1 MLTSRLRANREE
13 LGDIIERGTDR
24 MLKIVAG
31 KIIWQTIRSSGAV
44 KDIRDRLE
52 IFWAQDSM
60 DFSKDFP
67 MEPGSQWDGGFAQ
80 FVTRLEE
87 DLDDLDIG

>member
-1 MLTSRLRANREE
+1 
-13 LGDIIERGTDR
+13 

-31 KIIWQTIRSSGAV
+31 KIIWQTIRSSGV
-44 KDIRDRLE
+44 VGDIRDRLE
-52 IFWAQDSM
+52 IFWAQDSIH
-60 DFSKDFP
+60 FSKDFP

>member
-1 MLTSRLRANREE
+1 
-13 LGDIIERGTDR
+13 

-31 KIIWQTIRSSGAV
+31 KIIWQTIRSSGV
-44 KDIRDRLE
+44 VGDIRDRLE
-52 IFWAQDSM
+52 IFWAQDSIH
-60 DFSKDFP
+60 FSKDFP
-67 MEPGSQWDGGFAQ
+67 MEHGSQWDGGFAQ